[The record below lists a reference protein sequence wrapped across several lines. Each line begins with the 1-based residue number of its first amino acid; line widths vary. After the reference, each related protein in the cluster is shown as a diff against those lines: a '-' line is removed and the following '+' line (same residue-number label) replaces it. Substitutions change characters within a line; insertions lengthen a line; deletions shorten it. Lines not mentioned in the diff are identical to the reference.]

1 MENNSKISYGSSTTE
16 VLEVASKLVVRHKE
30 DGEASPLRALTDVN
44 WTTIEGTIPMA
55 IAKQRE
61 AEEYRMKSDMLYR
74 ERDLLLEPIVEVV
87 RRSKNLLKSVHS
99 KNPKAL
105 SEWGFDVTY
114 TTANKPAK
122 AAAKLAKAAAK
133 KTATPENKEE

>member
-1 MENNSKISYGSSTTE
+1 MENSSKISYGNSTTE
-16 VLEVASKLVVRHKE
+16 VLDVASKLVVKHKG
-30 DGEASPLRALTDVN
+30 DGEASPLRALTDIN
-44 WTTIEGTIPMA
+44 WTTIEGAIPMA

-87 RRSKNLLKSVHS
+87 RRSKNLLKTVHS

-114 TTANKPAK
+114 TTSTKPAK
-122 AAAKLAKAAAK
+122 AAAKKAA
-133 KTATPENKEE
+133 TSENKEEK